1 MATATARQSQCS
13 LCTKE
18 KRTYKCEECSK
29 NFCFECL
36 PRHEQELGS
45 RFDRIE
51 YNHDE
56 IRQILSDQ
64 KKDLNKHPSMM
75 KIDQWE
81 RESKKVIEQKA
92 DECRLMVRDY
102 ANQVVTELENQLND
116 IAKNFTSIRQENL
129 FNETHVKEFQGKL
142 DKLLQELNNSS
153 AISINTQST
162 SLVSDILVKYS
173 K

>member
-1 MATATARQSQCS
+1 MATARQSQCS
-13 LCTKE
+13 SCMKE
-18 KRTYKCEECSK
+18 KGIYKCEECSQM
-29 NFCFECL
+29 FCSECL
-36 PRHEQELGS
+36 SRHEQELGS
-45 RFDRIE
+45 HFHRIE

-153 AISINTQST
+153 AISIETQST
-162 SLVSDILVKYS
+162 SLVPDILVKYS